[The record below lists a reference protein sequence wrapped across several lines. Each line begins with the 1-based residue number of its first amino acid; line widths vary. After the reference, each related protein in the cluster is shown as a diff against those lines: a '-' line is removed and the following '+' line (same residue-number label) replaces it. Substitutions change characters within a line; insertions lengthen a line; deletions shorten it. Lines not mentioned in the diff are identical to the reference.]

1 MHVLGS
7 CEASAQYSPI
17 NFFVNLFHS
26 KNSNLL
32 HCFSDLIHIEYRKLH
47 KNNGH
52 SPFVSPS
59 IMRSSVGQ
67 CRNIRFRQ
75 LSASHV
81 IITSDVPPSKTKN
94 NRIPCPTLK
103 TKEQS
108 NPMSLPQNQRT
119 IESHVPPSKPKN
131 NRIPCPS
138 LKTKEQSNPMSLPQK
153 QRTIESHVPPSKPKN
168 NRIQCPTLKTKEQ
181 SNPMSLPQNQR
192 TIESHVPPSKPKG
205 MKYTHKCI

>member
-7 CEASAQYSPI
+7 CEAPAQYSPI

-26 KNSNLL
+26 KNSNLP
-32 HCFSDLIHIEYRKLH
+32 HCFSDLIHTEYRKLH

-81 IITSDVPPSKTKN
+81 IITSEYQRLLLTVNTNRRILATCLYMGDSNGGCCVLIERLPLSVVPVKTKVN
-94 NRIPCPTLK
+94 VESDLVTLSVGLHCIFH
-103 TKEQS
+103 TWS
-108 NPMSLPQNQRT
+108 SSLQNLSGDIRTQR
-119 IESHVPPSKPKN
+119 
-131 NRIPCPS
+131 
-138 LKTKEQSNPMSLPQK
+138 L
-153 QRTIESHVPPSKPKN
+153 
-168 NRIQCPTLKTKEQ
+168 
-181 SNPMSLPQNQR
+181 
-192 TIESHVPPSKPKG
+192 
-205 MKYTHKCI
+205 

>member
-1 MHVLGS
+1 MHILGS

-26 KNSNLL
+26 KNSNLPD
-32 HCFSDLIHIEYRKLH
+32 CFSDLIHTEYRKLH

-81 IITSDVPPSKTKN
+81 IITSVHKHKQPFVHYGASYMRATSTVKTLSFWTVHPDKQCKLRSACSLGIGVIRVYTVAIPSVHCR
-94 NRIPCPTLK
+94 RIAMT
-103 TKEQS
+103 
-108 NPMSLPQNQRT
+108 
-119 IESHVPPSKPKN
+119 
-131 NRIPCPS
+131 
-138 LKTKEQSNPMSLPQK
+138 
-153 QRTIESHVPPSKPKN
+153 
-168 NRIQCPTLKTKEQ
+168 
-181 SNPMSLPQNQR
+181 
-192 TIESHVPPSKPKG
+192 G
-205 MKYTHKCI
+205 

>member
-1 MHVLGS
+1 MITMHVLGS

-26 KNSNLL
+26 KNSNLP
-32 HCFSDLIHIEYRKLH
+32 HCFSDLIHTEYRKLH

-81 IITSDVPPSKTKN
+81 IITSVIWRKINIKVSAGIRTVYN
-94 NRIPCPTLK
+94 SQYWSIFRMHAPCTTRNIGQFSECSVFIIIL
-103 TKEQS
+103 
-108 NPMSLPQNQRT
+108 RF
-119 IESHVPPSKPKN
+119 
-131 NRIPCPS
+131 
-138 LKTKEQSNPMSLPQK
+138 
-153 QRTIESHVPPSKPKN
+153 
-168 NRIQCPTLKTKEQ
+168 
-181 SNPMSLPQNQR
+181 
-192 TIESHVPPSKPKG
+192 
-205 MKYTHKCI
+205 

>member
-1 MHVLGS
+1 MHVFGS

-26 KNSNLL
+26 KNSNLT
-32 HCFSDLIHIEYRKLH
+32 HCFSDLIHTEYRKLH

-81 IITSDVPPSKTKN
+81 IITSEHEKKQSYIFHLKN
-94 NRIPCPTLK
+94 SIRTVRVSIPFFRCHIGLFSIRTCSEGSDQ
-103 TKEQS
+103 TVYQS
-108 NPMSLPQNQRT
+108 NL
-119 IESHVPPSKPKN
+119 I
-131 NRIPCPS
+131 
-138 LKTKEQSNPMSLPQK
+138 
-153 QRTIESHVPPSKPKN
+153 
-168 NRIQCPTLKTKEQ
+168 
-181 SNPMSLPQNQR
+181 
-192 TIESHVPPSKPKG
+192 
-205 MKYTHKCI
+205 

>member
-1 MHVLGS
+1 MEYFVCFLVITMHVLGS

-26 KNSNLL
+26 KNSNLP
-32 HCFSDLIHIEYRKLH
+32 HCFSDLIHTEYRKLH

-81 IITSDVPPSKTKN
+81 IITSDNDSSHKHTKWLTAARGGGEGSLN
-94 NRIPCPTLK
+94 QSAAGLGIIRGNK
-103 TKEQS
+103 VGESEQR
-108 NPMSLPQNQRT
+108 Q
-119 IESHVPPSKPKN
+119 
-131 NRIPCPS
+131 
-138 LKTKEQSNPMSLPQK
+138 
-153 QRTIESHVPPSKPKN
+153 
-168 NRIQCPTLKTKEQ
+168 
-181 SNPMSLPQNQR
+181 
-192 TIESHVPPSKPKG
+192 
-205 MKYTHKCI
+205 

>member
-26 KNSNLL
+26 KNSNLP
-32 HCFSDLIHIEYRKLH
+32 HCFSDLIHTEYRKLH

-52 SPFVSPS
+52 LPFVSPS

-81 IITSDVPPSKTKN
+81 IITSDISCCLLLGGHYRLKEVIKSSIHYISA
-94 NRIPCPTLK
+94 RRDWRRATLCK
-103 TKEQS
+103 CQTVS
-108 NPMSLPQNQRT
+108 QN
-119 IESHVPPSKPKN
+119 IEATTGQGKVRGSRENS
-131 NRIPCPS
+131 
-138 LKTKEQSNPMSLPQK
+138 
-153 QRTIESHVPPSKPKN
+153 
-168 NRIQCPTLKTKEQ
+168 
-181 SNPMSLPQNQR
+181 
-192 TIESHVPPSKPKG
+192 
-205 MKYTHKCI
+205 

>member
-26 KNSNLL
+26 KNSNLPD
-32 HCFSDLIHIEYRKLH
+32 CFSDLIHTEYRKLH

-75 LSASHV
+75 LSACHV
-81 IITSDVPPSKTKN
+81 IITSELYITTDAISMHVRNIKFINTLFKGNHSWNSNKHSKSNKKVYRVTKY
-94 NRIPCPTLK
+94 ISSPIV
-103 TKEQS
+103 E
-108 NPMSLPQNQRT
+108 SL
-119 IESHVPPSKPKN
+119 I
-131 NRIPCPS
+131 
-138 LKTKEQSNPMSLPQK
+138 
-153 QRTIESHVPPSKPKN
+153 
-168 NRIQCPTLKTKEQ
+168 
-181 SNPMSLPQNQR
+181 
-192 TIESHVPPSKPKG
+192 
-205 MKYTHKCI
+205 

>member
-1 MHVLGS
+1 MKIFLNNITPQINNNLTAVNRGYFVCFLVITMHVLGS

-26 KNSNLL
+26 KNSNLP
-32 HCFSDLIHIEYRKLH
+32 HCYSDLIHTEYRKLY

-81 IITSDVPPSKTKN
+81 IITSDSRVQSILSFYQRSSKLEIISK
-94 NRIPCPTLK
+94 L
-103 TKEQS
+103 
-108 NPMSLPQNQRT
+108 
-119 IESHVPPSKPKN
+119 SHIDDDTTS
-131 NRIPCPS
+131 
-138 LKTKEQSNPMSLPQK
+138 
-153 QRTIESHVPPSKPKN
+153 
-168 NRIQCPTLKTKEQ
+168 
-181 SNPMSLPQNQR
+181 
-192 TIESHVPPSKPKG
+192 
-205 MKYTHKCI
+205 

>member
-26 KNSNLL
+26 KNSNLPY
-32 HCFSDLIHIEYRKLH
+32 CFSDLIHTEYRKLH

-81 IITSDVPPSKTKN
+81 IITSVY
-94 NRIPCPTLK
+94 TL
-103 TKEQS
+103 QS
-108 NPMSLPQNQRT
+108 TLNIT
-119 IESHVPPSKPKN
+119 ITDISRYHTVQKSIVWKHFFLLFSFQFFLIYFFFFSN
-131 NRIPCPS
+131 YS
-138 LKTKEQSNPMSLPQK
+138 YLKVNFLGYKICLRYQWF
-153 QRTIESHVPPSKPKN
+153 R
-168 NRIQCPTLKTKEQ
+168 
-181 SNPMSLPQNQR
+181 
-192 TIESHVPPSKPKG
+192 
-205 MKYTHKCI
+205 

>member
-26 KNSNLL
+26 KNSNLP
-32 HCFSDLIHIEYRKLH
+32 HSFSDLIHTEYRKLH

-75 LSASHV
+75 LSGSHV
-81 IITSDVPPSKTKN
+81 IITSAYFGRRSFVGLDRKMYTAIVYG
-94 NRIPCPTLK
+94 IQLLLHLGCPAGIGNVVIGDPVHYCTERSSQ
-103 TKEQS
+103 TD
-108 NPMSLPQNQRT
+108 
-119 IESHVPPSKPKN
+119 
-131 NRIPCPS
+131 
-138 LKTKEQSNPMSLPQK
+138 
-153 QRTIESHVPPSKPKN
+153 
-168 NRIQCPTLKTKEQ
+168 
-181 SNPMSLPQNQR
+181 
-192 TIESHVPPSKPKG
+192 
-205 MKYTHKCI
+205 

>member
-26 KNSNLL
+26 KNSNLPD
-32 HCFSDLIHIEYRKLH
+32 CFSDLIHTEYRKLH

-81 IITSDVPPSKTKN
+81 IITSEYLDQYLHCSRNKGGLMVKLSATNYTKCSIRRRKAVYSKSI
-94 NRIPCPTLK
+94 IPIRPW
-103 TKEQS
+103 EQPVS
-108 NPMSLPQNQRT
+108 RFMPNK
-119 IESHVPPSKPKN
+119 HF
-131 NRIPCPS
+131 
-138 LKTKEQSNPMSLPQK
+138 
-153 QRTIESHVPPSKPKN
+153 
-168 NRIQCPTLKTKEQ
+168 
-181 SNPMSLPQNQR
+181 
-192 TIESHVPPSKPKG
+192 
-205 MKYTHKCI
+205 